1 MHRLIFALVVCF
13 LLDLSCARA
22 AVFVGLGS
30 VDEIDGVDSA
40 SATVSW
46 ETGQTH
52 PWEILGGIIR
62 ARHNEH
68 LRTPR
73 VLFASLSKRFTWKG
87 LLDFTS
93 CTECGR
99 CQSQCPAWATGKP
112 LSPKLL
118 VMGLREHAYAKAP
131 WLQAAESARADLPE
145 AVRLEAER
153 PLVGVGAPEAAAQA
167 HGGLFGSQVR
177 CSRRASRSG

>member
-87 LLDFTS
+87 LFVQGGIATTTS
-93 CTECGR
+93 DTEVLSGHW
-99 CQSQCPAWATGKP
+99 QFATGFGYRHDRFTISVRH
-112 LSPKLL
+112 LSNADTTGRNRGENLFLL
-118 VMGLREHAYAKAP
+118 QYE
-131 WLQAAESARADLPE
+131 
-145 AVRLEAER
+145 
-153 PLVGVGAPEAAAQA
+153 
-167 HGGLFGSQVR
+167 F
-177 CSRRASRSG
+177 